1 MEEIGVDGRIRYAYV
16 LNRMEVGWEHFQ
28 VLLNAEINLRF
39 P

>member
-1 MEEIGVDGRIRYAYV
+1 MEDIGVDGRTIYAYL
-16 LNRMEVGWEHFQ
+16 LNRMELGWEHFQ

>member
-1 MEEIGVDGRIRYAYV
+1 LDEIGVDGRIIYAFV
-16 LNRMEVGWEHFQ
+16 LNMMELGWEHFQ